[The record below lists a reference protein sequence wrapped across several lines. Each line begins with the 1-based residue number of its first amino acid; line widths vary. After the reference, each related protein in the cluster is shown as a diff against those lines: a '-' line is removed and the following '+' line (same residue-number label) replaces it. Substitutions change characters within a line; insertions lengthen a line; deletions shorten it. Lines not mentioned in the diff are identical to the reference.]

1 MSAISPL
8 RVRRLLRKE
17 LRQMFRDP
25 RMKRIVF
32 IAPVIQLVAFG
43 YAVNTDIRDTKTFVI
58 DHDRSAASRELLE
71 VVEATGYFRIA
82 GRSERPA
89 DLVRALDYGKA
100 EVGIEIPAGFSR
112 DLASGRGARLQ
123 VILDGTNSNT
133 ATVAQGYLTYI
144 VQGFARGRAAAA
156 GALPSGGVDARV
168 RAWYNPDLESRVYN
182 VPGVIG
188 MLILLMSLLL
198 TSMSVVREREMG
210 TLDQLTVS
218 PLSAAEL
225 MLGKTLPATLVAFID
240 LFLVTALA
248 ILWFHVPMR
257 GSFLDLLP
265 AALLYILCGL
275 AFGLLISSVSRTQQE
290 AFMTMFLV
298 LLPAIILSGFFYPI
312 SSMPEIFQWITVLNP
327 VRHFLEIVRAIFLK
341 GAGIADLWVQYA
353 ALTVMATGAMSLA
366 IVRFR
371 RSMAM

>member
-1 MSAISPL
+1 MSIISPV
-8 RVRRLLRKE
+8 RVRQLLKKE
-17 LRQMFRDP
+17 LRQIFRDP

-32 IAPVIQLVAFG
+32 VAPVIQLVAFG
-43 YAVNTDIRDTKTFVI
+43 YAVNTDIKNTKTFVV

-71 VVEATGYFRIA
+71 VVEASGYFRIVA
-82 GRSERPA
+82 VSERPA
-89 DLVRALDYGKA
+89 DLVDALDYGDA

-112 DLASGRGARLQ
+112 DVATGQGARVQ

-133 ATVAQGYLTYI
+133 ATVAQGYLTHI
-144 VQGFARGRAAAA
+144 VRGYAQGRAAAA
-156 GALPSGGVDARV
+156 AALPTGGIDARV
-168 RAWYNPDLESRVYN
+168 RAWYNPDLQSRVYN

-198 TSMSVVREREMG
+198 TSLSVVREREMG

-225 MLGKTLPATLVAFID
+225 MLGKTVPAALIAFLD

-248 ILWFHVPMR
+248 ILWFHIPMR
-257 GSFLDLLP
+257 GSFLALLP

-275 AFGLLISSVSRTQQE
+275 AFGLLISSVSKTQQE

-298 LLPAIILSGFFYPI
+298 LMPAIILSGFFYPI
-312 SSMPEIFQWITVLNP
+312 SSMPEAFRWITVLNP

-341 GAGIADLWVQYA
+341 GAGIPDLWVQYVALSLMA
-353 ALTVMATGAMSLA
+353 AGATWLA

-371 RSMAM
+371 RSMAL